1 MNIKKYLGIILLV
14 IGLGCI
20 SFSVYIKE
28 QVEQGRN
35 EISEG
40 QKTVD
45 QTKSLFSLSPYTKP
59 IGEGLANAG
68 QTKIDAGAMQA
79 DQYEKIAQYLK
90 ISGIILVIASGITFF
105 CFSKKN
111 HR

>member
-1 MNIKKYLGIILLV
+1 MNIKKYLGIALLI

-68 QTKIDAGAMQA
+68 QSKIDAGTMQA
-79 DQYEKIAQYLK
+79 DQYEQIALYLK
-90 ISGIILVIASGITFF
+90 ISGIALVILSGVSFF
-105 CFSKKN
+105 CFTKKM